1 MADTKALPQLI
12 QRAFDEGGEIKYD
25 GKTHALHS
33 IEGRG
38 WSVIKGE
45 RMWYLVVD
53 SSKKGVGDVL
63 DLSLGTLLLN
73 KGE

>member
-25 GKTHALHS
+25 EKNHSLHS

-38 WSVIKGE
+38 WSVINGE
-45 RMWYLVVD
+45 SEWHLLID

-63 DLSLGTLLLN
+63 DLYLGTLLLN